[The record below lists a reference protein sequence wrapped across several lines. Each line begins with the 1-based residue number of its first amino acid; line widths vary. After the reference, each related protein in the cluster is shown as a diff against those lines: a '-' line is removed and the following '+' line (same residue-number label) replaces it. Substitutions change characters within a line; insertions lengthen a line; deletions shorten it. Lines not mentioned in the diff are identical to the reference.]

1 MLDPANFRTEI
12 DGKPVGL
19 YTLVNS
25 RGMRVALTNYG
36 AKIEQ
41 ILVPDRDGNF
51 GDVALGYDSIA
62 AVRTGQLSMGSFIGR
77 FANRIAGGK
86 FVLDG
91 KMYQLAIN
99 SGRNSL
105 HGGEKGSRFVV
116 FDARQIDASSVALRY
131 TFKDGEENF
140 PGSLAITV
148 TYTVTE
154 ENALVISW
162 HAVAGRRTI
171 ANFTDH
177 TFFNLAGHG
186 SGDILGHVL
195 AINADRYTPVNTD
208 LIPTG
213 ELTPVVG
220 TPFDFREPT
229 PIGDRISDGH
239 QQIQIGGGYDHNFV
253 LNKPR
258 AGELSFA
265 ARVME
270 PRSGRVLELW
280 TTQPGMQFFSGNN
293 FDGKPPR
300 DVGKGGAVYNYR
312 GAFCIEA
319 QHFPDSPN
327 QPGFP
332 STVVEPGRPF
342 TGEIVYK
349 FSATPV

>member
-1 MLDPANFRTEI
+1 
-12 DGKPVGL
+12 
-19 YTLVNS
+19 
-25 RGMRVALTNYG
+25 MRVALTNYG

-41 ILVPDRDGNF
+41 ILVPARDGNY

-62 AVRTGQLSMGSFIGR
+62 AVRSGQLSMGSFIGR
-77 FANRIAGGK
+77 FANRIAAGK
-86 FVLDG
+86 FSLDG
-91 KMYQLAIN
+91 KTYQLAIN

-116 FDARQIDASSVALRY
+116 FDARQIDASSVALSY
-131 TFKDGEENF
+131 TFKDGEENY
-140 PGSLAITV
+140 PGNLATTV

-162 HAVAGRRTI
+162 HAVADRRTI

-195 AINADRYTPVNTD
+195 TINADRYTPVNEN

-213 ELTPVVG
+213 ELAPVAG
-220 TPFDFREPT
+220 TPFDFRKAT
-229 PIGDRISDGH
+229 PIGARINDGH
-239 QQIQIGGGYDHNFV
+239 EQLKIGGGYDHNFV

-258 AGELSFA
+258 AGELTFA
-265 ARVME
+265 ARVE
-270 PRSGRVLELW
+270 DPGSGRVLELW

-300 DVGKGGAVYNYR
+300 DVGKGGKVYDYR

-327 QPGFP
+327 QPHFP
-332 STVVEPGRPF
+332 STVVEPGQPLIGRI
-342 TGEIVYK
+342 EYR
-349 FSATPV
+349 FSVAST

>member
-1 MLDPANFRTEI
+1 
-12 DGKPVGL
+12 
-19 YTLVNS
+19 
-25 RGMRVALTNYG
+25 MRVALTNYG

-62 AVRTGQLSMGSFIGR
+62 AVRTGQLSMGLFIGR
-77 FANRIAGGK
+77 YANRIAEGK
-86 FVLDG
+86 FSLDG
-91 KMYQLAIN
+91 EAYQLAIN

-105 HGGEKGSRFVV
+105 HGGAKGSRFVV
-116 FDARQIDASSVALRY
+116 FDARQLDSSSVALRY

-140 PGSLAITV
+140 PGNLATTA
-148 TYTVTE
+148 TYTVTA

-162 HAVAGRRTI
+162 HAVADRRTI

-186 SGDILGHVL
+186 RGDILGHVL
-195 AINADRYTPVNTD
+195 TINADRYTPVNTN

-213 ELTPVVG
+213 ELAPVAG
-220 TPFDFREPT
+220 TPFDFREPM
-229 PIGDRISDGH
+229 PIGARIGDDH
-239 QQIQIGGGYDHNFV
+239 EQLKIGGSYDHDFV

-258 AGELSFA
+258 RGEVTLA

-270 PRSGRVLELW
+270 PASGRVLELW

-293 FDGKPPR
+293 FDGNSPR
-300 DVGKGGAVYNYR
+300 DAGRGGTVYNYR

-319 QHFPDSPN
+319 
-327 QPGFP
+327 
-332 STVVEPGRPF
+332 
-342 TGEIVYK
+342 
-349 FSATPV
+349 

>member
-1 MLDPANFRTEI
+1 M
-12 DGKPVGL
+12 
-19 YTLVNS
+19 
-25 RGMRVALTNYG
+25 
-36 AKIEQ
+36 
-41 ILVPDRDGNF
+41 
-51 GDVALGYDSIA
+51 ALGYDSIA

-77 FANRIAGGK
+77 FANRIAEGK
-86 FVLDG
+86 FSLDG
-91 KMYQLAIN
+91 KAYQLAIN

-105 HGGEKGSRFVV
+105 HGGVKGSRFVV
-116 FDARQIDASSVALRY
+116 FDARQIDSSSVALRY

-140 PGSLAITV
+140 PGNLATTV

-162 HAVAGRRTI
+162 HAVADRRTI

-186 SGDILGHVL
+186 RGDILGHVL
-195 AINADRYTPVNTD
+195 TINADRYTPVNTN

-213 ELTPVVG
+213 ELASVAG

-229 PIGDRISDGH
+229 PIGAHIGDDH
-239 QQIQIGGGYDHNFV
+239 EQLKIGGGYDHNFV

-258 AGELSFA
+258 PGEVTLA

-270 PRSGRVLELW
+270 PASGRVLELW

-300 DVGKGGAVYNYR
+300 DAGKGGAVYDYR

-327 QPGFP
+327 QPYFP
-332 STVVEPGRPF
+332 STVVEPGQPF
-342 TGEIVYK
+342 TGQILYK
-349 FSATPV
+349 FSLASG